1 MAIIVL
7 AGMAIAPAVAQDESE
22 YIKRPF
28 QITLLPPLGSNGP
41 DYQDCVNRISLNLL
55 WGESAG
61 LKGLELGG
69 LANFERDFV
78 EGVQFAGFG
87 NFNRGTTLG
96 LSASGFINTDNGLN
110 GASVAGF
117 MTISRRVRGL
127 QGSGFMNISGP
138 VAGAQ
143 IAGFM
148 NLAAE
153 ASGAQLS
160 SFMNVSANMT
170 GGQAAGFMNIAET
183 VKGAQTAGF
192 INIAE
197 DVTGAQVS
205 GFMNIAGDVKGTQVG
220 FINIAD
226 HYESGVPIG
235 FLSLVEDGYQDFEV
249 ATSETWNLSVG
260 YRVGVDRLY
269 TQFFLGKRW
278 EDPDDF
284 WGFGAGI
291 GTRFPVTHYFK
302 GSVDLISWQ
311 LVEGDKLWAP
321 RPNLLEQGRLTLEG
335 RIFRHLSW
343 FAGPSLNLLIVPF
356 TYPEPGFLSLFDPWS
371 IYESTSGI
379 SYIKMWPG
387 IQGGIRF

>member
-78 EGVQFAGFG
+78 EGIQFAGFG

-117 MTISRRVRGL
+117 MTISRRVTGL
-127 QGSGFMNISGP
+127 QGSGFMNITGP

-148 NLAAE
+148 N
-153 ASGAQLS
+153 
-160 SFMNVSANMT
+160 
-170 GGQAAGFMNIAET
+170 IADK
-183 VKGAQTAGF
+183 VKGAQAAGF

-205 GFMNIAGDVKGTQVG
+205 GFMNIAGNVKGTQVG

-235 FLSLVEDGYQDFEV
+235 FISFVEDGYQDFEV

-302 GSVDLISWQ
+302 GSIDLISWQ
-311 LVEGDKLWAP
+311 LVEGGKLWAP
-321 RPNLLEQGRLTLEG
+321 RPNLLEQVRLTLEG
-335 RIFRHLSW
+335 KIFRHLSW